1 MDKNWSK
8 FVLAIAVVLSSLAA
22 NSQQPATSSSAPP
35 TASEDKLKPGTLV
48 RAEMISVI
56 DVKKSH
62 AGDIFEARVWG
73 DLWGQNKIILP
84 HDTKIMGRVLDAQ
97 PRTKDNP
104 ESKLVITLDKAVL
117 KDGSELPLRGIVQS
131 VELSAASV
139 TAAQNTSTQSTARAS
154 GNTTTQD
161 SHGNPGERSFGG
173 QQIQLKKNPISP
185 FGPSGVPIPDMNTQG
200 DASGTLTSFTS
211 TKNNIRIQ
219 SHATVNIYI
228 TRTVE

>member
-1 MDKNWSK
+1 MGKNRNK
-8 FVLAIAVVLSSLAA
+8 LALTIAIVLSSFAA
-22 NSQQPATSSSAPP
+22 SSQQPATSSSAPQA
-35 TASEDKLKPGTLV
+35 ASEDKLKPGALV
-48 RAEMISVI
+48 QAEMISVL
-56 DVKKSH
+56 DVKKNH
-62 AGDIFEARVWG
+62 VGDTFEARVWS
-73 DLWGQNKIILP
+73 DVWGQNRILLP
-84 HDTKIMGRVLDAQ
+84 HDTKIVGHVLDAQ

-117 KDGSELPLRGIVQS
+117 KDGSELPLRGIVQN

-173 QQIQLKKNPISP
+173 PQIQFKKNPISP

-211 TKNNIRIQ
+211 TKSNVRIQ
-219 SHATVNIYI
+219 SHATINVYI
-228 TRTVE
+228 TRAVE